1 MIKIIKHGHAQY
13 KATCKYCECIFSFED
28 SDIQNNGCQWDW
40 CEWIICP
47 ECHRQNDI
55 SSRSAF
61 KFHQFQ
67 D

>member
-13 KATCKYCECIFSFED
+13 KATCKYCKCIFSFED
-28 SDIQNNGCQWDW
+28 ADIQNNRCQWDW
-40 CEWIICP
+40 CEWVICP